1 MFPYINLQNSE
12 NVQFCVH
19 FFMTSQM
26 IIACA
31 YRLSVGYINIKPSGF
46 TRLTCNI
53 KTAPRI
59 FKNNSTLFKGLHVI
73 MPTFLSNK
81 YIIMHGKLIVLS
93 GLVGRCNIQ
102 FVFIFE
108 KKSSIYKYKKTIKF
122 LTKNIR
128 ILTKY
133 SISSCIYYR

>member
-1 MFPYINLQNSE
+1 
-12 NVQFCVH
+12 
-19 FFMTSQM
+19 
-26 IIACA
+26 
-31 YRLSVGYINIKPSGF
+31 
-46 TRLTCNI
+46 
-53 KTAPRI
+53 
-59 FKNNSTLFKGLHVI
+59 

-133 SISSCIYYR
+133 STSSCIYYR